1 MIRKVFLAVL
11 FACLTLTA
19 ITVNGRTQNLALS
32 ADQLN
37 ALGVTAQQLAQLKDV
52 PVKINKSAGG
62 LPSLT
67 MEKLAFGN
75 AGGNRFVWQVDFADA
90 IPEEK
95 AIILFYIDTD
105 ADKSTGRQ
113 SNGGAHQGVDLMIFA
128 ESGGAVSTSFYDPAG
143 TIQKTG
149 PVAAAVVQ
157 GKQLF
162 ITVDVDLHQQN
173 GATVLPI
180 YIVAQG
186 GVPLKAHSN
195 IAPFELRG
203 APVSGEKKMERL
215 ERQYRNENV
224 VFTWGLHDIRALQ
237 QDKNNVLLS
246 IKQAK
251 LTRWNLQQADGY
263 RTASATF
270 AGGKGS
276 IQFEAPRDGRYY
288 PAFVLYDNT
297 PGAAIGIFVNGKQRG
312 IVVANANDNNQK
324 LFALSEP
331 VDFKKGD
338 SLELRNLNEVG
349 GPYRIEDLLLL
360 KTLFP
365 QKASP
370 YTYNYV
376 AATRPWQQDDANAEA
391 GMRITFT
398 TSWTAQTKVRFGVT
412 EKLGS
417 EVKENDVPLNNHRLF
432 LRGLKEGQ
440 KYFYRLAANDN
451 EGREVLSEIKSFVFQ
466 KPKYP
471 AATASTQTVAF
482 TLSQIP
488 SSGNW
493 PVSSGVPL
501 PKGQAFETAN
511 LRLLNATN
519 QPISAQKNVLARWH
533 DGSLKWVKFSFL
545 APAGQEKYQLQF
557 GAQVRDENSALL
569 ASQNAGGALTVDA
582 GVLRWSATPEK
593 SGAYKIALA
602 QNGRDLL
609 NNAQLL
615 ITNNEGKTFS
625 SNVKPNA
632 VTIESNGAQHAVVV
646 VRGALGAATSRNTF
660 FRYILRWHFTRNSP
674 VARVQITLENDNKA
688 SNFSEVKSAVLRF
701 QLPSSSA
708 QVKLAEVGDFNA
720 TPNQAVAVAQYYDD
734 VFTAQTPNGEKS
746 GKRFPGWLQW
756 QSGAQNLT
764 LAVRDFWQLYPK
776 ALEVRGD
783 ILEIGLAPPVTAAQY
798 AKFKGTVEEYRSVFY
813 LMNGTYKLRL
823 GTSFTTEVALN
834 ASATDGAQ
842 FADYTNRPPLLVAT
856 PEYYRDSKA
865 FGDIG
870 LGDEFPLVKS
880 YNEKTAS
887 SFQNYLAQRE
897 KQHEFGLMN
906 YGDWWGERAINW
918 GNVEYDTQ
926 HAFLLQFARTGDDKF
941 FRAAADAAIH
951 NRDIDTVHHAVN
963 APGKYFSI
971 GGGHYPPTEAAIGR
985 VWEHSVGHTGGYFT
999 KNPLTGA
1006 EGQPYSAQG
1015 MIESVF
1021 SSSHTWTEGHYE
1033 YYFLTGDTRS
1043 LQTANN
1049 IADVY
1054 DFYATINYDFGNCR
1068 VPGWHLIFTIGAY
1081 DATDD
1086 PFYLNAARII
1096 VDRVLERQTPDGG
1109 WDRLLTRGHCE
1120 HNPGHIGE
1128 AGFMVGVLMSG
1139 LKYYAESTGEQRV
1152 KDSIVKGA
1160 HYMINDMWIPEAG
1173 AFRYT
1178 SCPDTRPAPGLNLLI
1193 AEGIAY
1199 AWRQTKEPELRRI
1212 ALDAMNVV
1220 VENMDGKGKNISM
1233 ELRSTARQLYDV
1245 VEMLKVRDPL
1255 SAAIAAQIP
1264 AAGEGDSVHFSAEAK
1279 TAKGTITKYA
1289 WDFGDGTTGEGAQVV
1304 HAYPNGG
1311 AYTVK
1316 LKVTNSEG
1324 DSAAHLTRISVPP
1337 SFLQNPKAPGNIL
1350 LQAEKFDAQGG
1361 GEVKIVPGR
1370 VNADG
1375 DAVTMWEAH
1384 VNHWLEWK
1392 FEAPQDGQYQII
1404 LRYAS
1409 GSPETKREVQ
1419 IDGKFPDA
1427 SMRQIVLPG
1436 TGGYS
1441 ASEDNWKFWRLLDS
1455 QQKPLQVA
1463 LTKGAH
1469 TIRVSNLGGGMALDF
1484 VLLQKADL

>member
-1 MIRKVFLAVL
+1 MRKVFLLHL
-11 FACLTLTA
+11 FACLMMTLLTA
-19 ITVNGRTQNLALS
+19 NSRAQNVALS
-32 ADQLN
+32 PDQLN
-37 ALGVTAQQLAQLKDV
+37 QLGVTAQQLAALKEV
-52 PVKINKSAGG
+52 PVKINKQAGA

-75 AGGNRFVWQVDFADA
+75 AGGNRFVWRVDFADA
-90 IPEEK
+90 IPEENTV
-95 AIILFYIDTD
+95 ILFYVDTD

-113 SNGGAHQGVDLMIFA
+113 TDGGAHQGVDLMIFA
-128 ESGGAVSTSFYDPAG
+128 EGDGTARTSFYDPAG

-157 GKQLF
+157 GKTLF
-162 ITVDVDLHQQN
+162 VAVDVDLHQQN
-173 GATVLPI
+173 GATVVPM

-186 GVPLKAHSN
+186 GASLKAHSN

-203 APVSGEKKMERL
+203 APISGEKKMERL
-215 ERQYRNENV
+215 ARQYRNENV
-224 VFTWGLHDIRALQ
+224 VFTWGLHDIRAMQ

-246 IKQAK
+246 IKEAK
-251 LTRWNLQQADGY
+251 LTRWQLQQADGY

-270 AGGKGS
+270 SGGKGS
-276 IQFEAPRDGRYY
+276 IQVEAPRDGRYY
-288 PAFVLYDNT
+288 PAFVFYDDT

-312 IVVANANDNNQK
+312 TVVANANDNNQK
-324 LFALSEP
+324 LFALSQP

-338 SLELRNLNEVG
+338 TLELRNLNEVSG
-349 GPYRIEDLLLL
+349 RYRTEDLLLL

-376 AATRPWQQDDANAEA
+376 AATRPWQQDDANGES

-398 TSWTAQTKVRFGVT
+398 TSWTAKAKVRYGT
-412 EKLGS
+412 SEKLGS
-417 EVKENDVPLNNHRLF
+417 EVKEDDVPLNNHRLF

-440 KYFYRLAANDN
+440 KYFYRLAADN
-451 EGREVLSEIKSFVFQ
+451 TEGREVLSEIKSFVFQ

-471 AATASTQTVAF
+471 KATGSTQTVAF
-482 TLSQIP
+482 TLSKIP
-488 SSGNW
+488 TSGNW

-501 PKGQAFETAN
+501 PQGQAFETAN
-511 LRLLNATN
+511 LRLLNAAN
-519 QPISAQKNVLARWH
+519 QPVAAQKKVLARWH
-533 DGSLKWVKFSFL
+533 DGSLKWVLFSFSAL
-545 APAGQEKYQLQF
+545 AGQDKYQLQY
-557 GAQVRDENSALL
+557 GAKIRDENKALL
-569 ASQNAGGALTVDA
+569 ASQNAGGAIAVDT
-582 GVLRWSATPEK
+582 GVLRWSATPQK
-593 SGAYKIALA
+593 GGAYQISLA

-609 NNAQLL
+609 SNAQLF
-615 ITNNEGKTFS
+615 ITDDKGKTFS
-625 SNVKPNA
+625 SAVKPDA

-646 VRGALGAATSRNTF
+646 VRGALGEANSKDTF
-660 FRYILRWHFTRNSP
+660 FRYILRWHFYRNSP
-674 VARVQITLENDNKA
+674 VARVQVTLENDNKA

-701 QLPSSSA
+701 QLPSNNA

-720 TPNQAVAVAQYYDD
+720 APGQAVSVAQYYDD
-734 VFTAQTPNGEKS
+734 AFTAKTPQGEKN

-756 QSGAQNLT
+756 GSGAQNLT

-783 ILEIGLAPPVTAAQY
+783 VLEVGLAPRVTAAQY

-823 GTSFTTEVALN
+823 GTSFTTEIALA

-842 FADYTNRPPLLVAT
+842 FADYTNNPPILVAS

-887 SFQNYLAQRE
+887 AFQNYLAQRE

-918 GNVEYDTQ
+918 GNVEYDTP
-926 HAFLLQFARTGDDKF
+926 HAFILQFARTGDVNF
-941 FRAAADAAIH
+941 YRAAAAAEIH

-963 APGKYFSI
+963 APGDHFSI
-971 GGGHYPPTEAAIGR
+971 GGGHYPASAAAVGR
-985 VWEHSVGHTGGYFT
+985 VWEHSVGHTGGYFD
-999 KNPLTGA
+999 KNPVTG
-1006 EGQPYSAQG
+1006 ETTLFSPRG

-1033 YYFLTGDTRS
+1033 NYFLTGDTRS

-1086 PFYLNAARII
+1086 PFHLNAARII

-1120 HNPGHIGE
+1120 HNPAHIGN

-1139 LKYYAESTGEQRV
+1139 LKYYAESTGDKQV
-1152 KDSIVKGA
+1152 KDSIVKAA
-1160 HYMINDMWIPEAG
+1160 HFMINDMWIPEAG

-1199 AWRQTKEPELRRI
+1199 AWRQSKEPELRRI
-1212 ALDAMNVV
+1212 TLDAMNVV
-1220 VENMDGKGKNISM
+1220 VEQMDGKGKNISM
-1233 ELRSTARQLYDV
+1233 ELRSTARQLFDV
-1245 VEMLKVRDPL
+1245 VQMLKIQDPL
-1255 SAAIAAQIP
+1255 TAEIAAKVP
-1264 AAGEGDSVHFSAEAK
+1264 ALGEGDTVQFTALAK
-1279 TAKGTITKYA
+1279 ASKGTIEKYL
-1289 WDFGDGTTGEGAQVV
+1289 WDFGDGKTGEGAQVS
-1304 HAYPNGG
+1304 HAYPTGG
-1311 AYTVK
+1311 MFHVK
-1316 LKVTNSEG
+1316 LKVIGNGG
-1324 DSAAHLTRISVPP
+1324 DEFTRLLRVNVPP
-1337 SFLQNPKAPGNIL
+1337 SFVQRLSDAADIRM
-1350 LQAEKFDAQGG
+1350 QAEDFAGQGG
-1361 GEVKIVPGR
+1361 GEVQIVSGR
-1370 VNADG
+1370 VGADG
-1375 DAVTMWEAH
+1375 KAVTMWEAH
-1384 VNHWLEWK
+1384 QGHWLEWK
-1392 FEAPQDGQYQII
+1392 FAAPQDGMYQII
-1404 LRYAS
+1404 LKYAS
-1409 GSPETKREVQ
+1409 GSPETTRAVQ
-1419 IDGKFPDA
+1419 IDGAFPDA
-1427 SMRQIVLPG
+1427 ALQKVVLPG

-1441 ASEDNWKFWRLLDS
+1441 STEDNWRFHQLQGGD
-1455 QQKPLQVA
+1455 QKPLQVR
-1463 LTKGAH
+1463 LSKGEH
-1469 TIRVSNLGGGMALDF
+1469 TLRIANLGGGMALDF
-1484 VLLQKADL
+1484 ILLKKVM